1 LTAALDRLVARIP
14 RASWFA
20 ALGEALQPAE
30 QTDLA
35 AYIHGLGLPPCAPA
49 AVADWARG
57 RPRRQRPGLGPW
69 LVGRGGAA
77 ARRTAR
83 PGPTP
88 AHGARAAMD
97 RLSAV
102 AQAAHEATIGPA
114 AMAAARAGVADQ
126 AMVRAAAGAA
136 TQACYQSG
144 LALLAG
150 ATDPGHAFH
159 AKLRLFLGG
168 RWPLGILRGSA
179 YMF

>member
-20 ALGEALQPAE
+20 ALGEKLQPAE
-30 QTDLA
+30 EADLA
-35 AYIHGLGLPPCAPA
+35 AYIHGLGLPACAT
-49 AVADWARG
+49 AVAADWTEAG
-57 RPRRQRPGLGPW
+57 RVASDPAWDHGWWDAEEGL
-69 LVGRGGAA
+69 RAA
-77 ARRTAR
+77 LMAEAD
-83 PGPTP
+83 
-88 AHGARAAMD
+88 AALGARTVMD

-114 AMAAARAGVADQ
+114 AMAAARAGIADQ
-126 AMVRAAAGAA
+126 ALIRAAAGAA
-136 TQACYQSG
+136 TQSCYQSA

-150 ATDPGHAFH
+150 ATEPGHAFN

>member
-1 LTAALDRLVARIP
+1 MIAALDRLVARIP

-35 AYIHGLGLPPCAPA
+35 AYIHGLGLPPCAIA
-49 AVADWARG
+49 VVADWHAAG
-57 RPRRQRPGLGPW
+57 RVASDPAWDHGWWDAEERLRAELIA
-69 LVGRGGAA
+69 GADA
-77 ARRTAR
+77 S
-83 PGPTP
+83 
-88 AHGARAAMD
+88 HGARATMD
-97 RLSAV
+97 RLSTV

-126 AMVRAAAGAA
+126 ALVRAAAGAA
-136 TQACYQSG
+136 TQSCYQSG

>member
-1 LTAALDRLVARIP
+1 MIAALDRLVARIP

-35 AYIHGLGLPPCAPA
+35 AYIHGLGLPPCAIA
-49 AVADWARG
+49 VVADWHAAGRVASDPAWDHGWWDAEERLRAELIAR
-57 RPRRQRPGLGPW
+57 
-69 LVGRGGAA
+69 ADA
-77 ARRTAR
+77 S
-83 PGPTP
+83 
-88 AHGARAAMD
+88 HGARATMD
-97 RLSAV
+97 RLSTV

-126 AMVRAAAGAA
+126 ALVRAAAGAA
-136 TQACYQSG
+136 TQSCYQSG